1 MTNGQE
7 RMTCLRE
14 FLLGLLAGRHTAEE
28 NYVKYLAVKN
38 PSRRGFP
45 MDIASVFEWFAQ
57 ESVFAAEL
65 AHEPRQREIWTRL
78 AVMWASAAAQCHHE
92 DAGTIGALPTSA
104 ATRLEPPQG
113 RAFCSTRSFS
123 STTRLFCCPEDFQ
136 QRIESVCAHA
146 TNWW

>member
-1 MTNGQE
+1 MANGQE

-28 NYVKYLAVKN
+28 NYVKYLAVRN

-65 AHEPRQREIWTRL
+65 THEPRQREIWTRL
-78 AVMWASAAAQCHHE
+78 AVMWASAAAQCRHE
-92 DAGTIGALPTSA
+92 DAGAIGEDAAYLSGDAPRA
-104 ATRLEPPQG
+104 ATG
-113 RAFCSTRSFS
+113 
-123 STTRLFCCPEDFQ
+123 
-136 QRIESVCAHA
+136 
-146 TNWW
+146 